1 MGLSAFFFVKETYWC
16 EWGENG
22 NFCIDSETFYLGF
35 RTHWWNDMKFRTLQ
49 LFALILRNMFSH
61 LSCRKYVLHGV
72 GKTLNTYVK
81 LLPWTERRDK
91 YCSFTHYCKCNV
103 CTFTSKSIK
112 GTPTQSSLHPHAK
125 NTTVSTLK
133 YITNKHANTEYKQP
147 VQNIYQTHNLHTH
160 THPHKAQTPAH
171 IPAYKP
177 DLYFLFSKTLKRIL
191 WTE

>member
-1 MGLSAFFFVKETYWC
+1 
-16 EWGENG
+16 
-22 NFCIDSETFYLGF
+22 
-35 RTHWWNDMKFRTLQ
+35 
-49 LFALILRNMFSH
+49 MFSH

-133 YITNKHANTEYKQP
+133 YITNKHANTQNTNSQYKTYTKP
-147 VQNIYQTHNLHTH
+147 TTYTPTPTLTKRK
-160 THPHKAQTPAH
+160 HPPTFQH
-171 IPAYKP
+171 ISPIST
-177 DLYFLFSKTLKRIL
+177 FLFSKTLKRIL